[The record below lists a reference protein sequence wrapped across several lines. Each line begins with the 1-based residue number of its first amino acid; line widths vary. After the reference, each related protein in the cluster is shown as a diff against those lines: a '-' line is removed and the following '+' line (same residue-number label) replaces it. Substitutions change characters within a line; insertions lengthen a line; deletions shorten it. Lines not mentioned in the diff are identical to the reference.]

1 MGSNGYN
8 MKFFHEIED
17 CIIGI
22 IVGVIIVGI
31 SGYYFSVPE
40 WDTLWGFIFGVSALF
55 TIFDVVN
62 TLKELSGHA
71 FALFILF
78 LNNLVD
84 IILEIVLAGKYLGFE
99 IPYLSNLINP
109 FLEEPSYVLII
120 GLFFIIS
127 SIFWVIA
134 SPIIWREPKKT
145 KLFKPKKHEK
155 KV

>member
-1 MGSNGYN
+1 

-22 IVGVIIVGI
+22 IVGVILIGI

-40 WDTLWGFIFGVSALF
+40 WGTLWGFIFGVSALF
-55 TIFDVVN
+55 TIFDVVH
-62 TLKELSGHA
+62 TLRDFGGH
-71 FALFILF
+71 FLALFTLF
-78 LNNLVD
+78 LNNLID
-84 IILEIVLAGKYLGFE
+84 IILEIILACRYLGFE

-109 FLEEPSYVLII
+109 FLEEPLYILII

-134 SPIIWREPKKT
+134 SPIIWREPKKLKPV
-145 KLFKPKKHEK
+145 KLKK
-155 KV
+155 